1 MMNKV
6 FIGLA
11 VLISLLGL
19 VMNESPREILEKAD
33 YSIITS
39 SFADQLRSSRN

>member
-1 MMNKV
+1 MKKV
-6 FIGLA
+6 LIGLA

-19 VMNESPREILEKAD
+19 VTNESPREILEKAD

-39 SFADQLRSSRN
+39 SFADQLRNSKN